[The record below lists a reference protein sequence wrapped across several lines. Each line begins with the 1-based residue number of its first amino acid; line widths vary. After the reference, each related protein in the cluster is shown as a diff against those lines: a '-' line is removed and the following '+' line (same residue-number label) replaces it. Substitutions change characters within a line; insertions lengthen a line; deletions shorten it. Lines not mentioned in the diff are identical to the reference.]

1 MNRNKFFGITDS
13 RKLERTSA
21 FKKLEKQR
29 QAEKKIPNWMLTPL
43 SREEIRRIESVE
55 RPKEYYLET
64 GNVMFRFFREKQI
77 PKHLDVDYDP
87 VTKKYW
93 VKK

>member
-1 MNRNKFFGITDS
+1 MNRDKFFGITDS

-29 QAEKKIPNWMLTPL
+29 NQKKAMRNWMLTPL

-87 VTKKYW
+87 VTGKYW